1 MKNLIFIAFLFLFA
15 SQNQYGS
22 QGLFSEI
29 ATYFETMLLERKDRL
44 SNIRSENHCL
54 HKILKYNKET
64 MWKRKQGFSKY
75 NQSFEE
81 LRKNSKKYNVTG
93 EKLLEIEMNREE
105 LLEKHRITVNHY
117 TVDQQNLKDKVK
129 NNDILKNNE
138 ERNLRLGQ
146 FFSSIVRFSR
156 IFSGEDWFIFW

>member
-81 LRKNSKKYNVTG
+81 FIADSKTIDAVIRNFEIIG
-93 EKLLEIEMNREE
+93 EAANR
-105 LLEKHRITVNHY
+105 LP
-117 TVDQQNLKDKVK
+117 
-129 NNDILKNNE
+129 DIIKE
-138 ERNLRLGQ
+138 TDAG
-146 FFSSIVRFSR
+146 I
-156 IFSGEDWFIFW
+156 DWFKIRGLRNRIVHNYFGIDYKIIWTIKEEYLHELITQIIQLLNKY